1 MCPNQAE
8 LSAPRVDAT
17 QASDWMSKC
26 LMLASSWDI
35 NTDVLRRHQICELY
49 TNGYD
54 RLAEEVI
61 AAPKFSLKNINKISS
76 LECYGSQ

>member
-1 MCPNQAE
+1 
-8 LSAPRVDAT
+8 
-17 QASDWMSKC
+17 
-26 LMLASSWDI
+26 MLASSWDI

-61 AAPKFSLKNINKISS
+61 AALKFTLKNINKLSP